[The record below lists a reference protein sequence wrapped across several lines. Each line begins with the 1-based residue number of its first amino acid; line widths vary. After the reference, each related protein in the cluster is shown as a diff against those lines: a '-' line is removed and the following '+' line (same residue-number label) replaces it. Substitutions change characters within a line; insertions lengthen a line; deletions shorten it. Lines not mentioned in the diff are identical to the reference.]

1 IRHAIFKSDI
11 ESLNISGALVEIGKF
26 NDEQIGPIL
35 FFDANAGMTDIIENV
50 EEYGGKVLLKK
61 TLIRNV
67 SVSGAFVIPKT
78 LIDGKMGYFSY
89 IMDTEG
95 NKLGLYSNS

>member
-1 IRHAIFKSDI
+1 MFEFPQDFDYEFYKNVY
-11 ESLNISGALVEIGKF
+11 LPTKKF
-26 NDEQIGPIL
+26 NEEQIGPIL

-50 EEYGGKVLLKK
+50 EEHGGKVLLKK

-67 SVSGAFVIPKT
+67 SVDGSFIIPKT
-78 LIDGKMGYFSY
+78 LIDGKMGYFAY
-89 IMDTEG
+89 IMDSEG